1 MDRKE
6 YFIGLDMG
14 TDSVGW
20 AVTDTNYNVIKFN
33 QKALWGVRLFDGA
46 KTAAER
52 RGFRT
57 SRRRLQRRNQRLN
70 WLQNIFSEEIA
81 KKDPGFFQRLKES
94 MFSPEDKRS
103 DFEEN
108 PGRFSLFNDSDYTD
122 KEYHKEYPTISHLKA
137 DLLEKDQK
145 FDIRLIYLAV
155 HNIMKKRGHFLFDD
169 VSSDE
174 EITFDIGF
182 DSLNDYL
189 EDSGFDR
196 IILNDKEEFAAAL
209 INKKLKASDK
219 TKELFKFTNYTDKN
233 KHIKAIFSLISGGNG
248 NISELYND
256 ESLKELKSIK
266 LANYESFE
274 AELSEALGDDFELIN
289 RLKAVYDWALFES
302 IIKSG
307 NNKNRYISVARK
319 NIYEKHAED
328 LKLLKQL
335 VRKYLTPE
343 DYREFFRLCD
353 PKTKNYTAYSGNY
366 SDKSPKPVRKKKSGE
381 DEKAANNP
389 SAAREEFYKYI
400 KKKFKPFED
409 KEDVKVIISAM
420 DEKDFLPKQV
430 CPENGLIPRQ
440 INERELKRI
449 LENSSKYYPFLNKI
463 TDDSG
468 LTTAEKILQVFNFK
482 IPYYIGPLNKNSK
495 FAWLERTDEK
505 IYPWNF
511 SEVVD
516 TKKSAENFIVRM
528 TAKCTYTGADVLPKD
543 SLLYSKYMVLN
554 EINNLK
560 INGEPITVEQKQGI
574 YNDLFMRYK
583 TVKIKAFNEYLK
595 SNLAVT
601 DGDVVSG
608 IDMETGIKAS
618 LSSYHTFR
626 NILENYKDEEM
637 VEDIIRHIV
646 LFGDDKKLIKSYIS
660 EKYGHILS
668 EADIKYAASKKF
680 TGWGRLSKELLT
692 KIYHVD
698 KETGEAK
705 SIITSMWEDNKN
717 LMELLSCEYDYM
729 DKAIEYKK
737 EHMPHGANSVK
748 DFIEESYA
756 SPSVKRAI
764 IQATGIINEIEKIMK
779 APPKRIF
786 IEMAREKEDPKKKK
800 KNEAK
805 RKSRK
810 DQLIEL
816 YKKCSEE
823 EPELFASL
831 QNTDEE
837 KLRKDSFYFYYA
849 QFGQCMY
856 SGERISLE
864 RISSDYDIDHI
875 YPRSKTKDDSL
886 DNRVLVK
893 KELNRD
899 KTDEFPINPNTQEKM
914 INFWNKLEKKGMIS
928 KEKYKRLTRTS
939 EFTDSELAGFINRQ
953 LVETR
958 QSSKVTAE
966 ILQSLYGDNSEIV
979 YVKGGNVSDFR
990 KGSVNKKTGE
1000 IERKA
1005 FVKCRDIND
1014 YHHAKDAYLNI
1025 VVGNVYHIKFTK
1037 SPANFIKELKKRNQT
1052 YSLNK
1057 VFDYPVQRGGETA
1070 WIPGKDGT
1078 FAAVERQMSK
1088 NNILFTRLAYEVKGG
1103 FYDQQLL
1110 KKGFGQASIKT
1121 SDERFDLDRKKYGGY
1136 NNCYGAYF
1144 TYVEHDNKKKRI
1156 RSIEPVFILNKSVF
1170 EEDPVK
1176 YCTEVLNLKN
1186 PVVLIK
1192 QIKIDSLISID
1203 GFRGHISGRTGKQ
1216 IILKNANQLL
1226 IEDLWHDYVKKLSK
1240 YLGRCKDAQKE
1251 LTITKFDGITKEENL
1266 MLYDVITEKLNTK
1279 LYAVKYGTPYI
1290 TLKENRDKFENL
1302 SAHDQAVI
1310 LSNILNMLKCN
1321 SVSADLKLLT
1331 GKAGIG
1337 ILLISKNLYNYLKS
1351 EIKLV
1356 NQSITGVFEK
1366 TVDLLGDFG
1375 ESTK

>member
-20 AVTDTNYNVIKFN
+20 AVTDTEYKVIKFN

-57 SRRRLQRRNQRLN
+57 SRRRVERRNQRLN
-70 WLQNIFSEEIA
+70 WLQNVFSEEIA

-103 DFEEN
+103 EFEEQ

-122 KEYHKEYPTISHLKA
+122 KEYYNDYPTISHLKV
-137 DLLEKDQK
+137 DLLEKDKK

-155 HNIMKKRGHFLFDD
+155 HHIIKKRGHFLFDD
-169 VSSDE
+169 ISADD

-182 DSLNDYL
+182 NSLNDYL
-189 EDSGFDR
+189 EDCGFER
-196 IILNDKEEFAAAL
+196 VTLNNKDDFTKTLLDKK
-209 INKKLKASDK
+209 IKVKDK
-219 TKELFKFTNYTDKN
+219 TKLLLEHAGYTKKDKQKEALFT
-233 KHIKAIFSLISGGNG
+233 LISGGSG
-248 NISELYND
+248 NIADLYDD

-266 LANYESFE
+266 FANYENFE

-289 RLKAVYDWALFES
+289 RIKAVYDWALLED
-302 IIKSG
+302 ILQG
-307 NNKNRYISVARK
+307 ETYISTARK
-319 NIYEKHAED
+319 KIYEKHAKD

-335 VRKYLTPE
+335 VRKYLTTE
-343 DYREFFRLCD
+343 DYREIFRVCS
-353 PKTKNYTAYSGNY
+353 TKIDNYTAYSGNY
-366 SDKSPKPVRKKKSGE
+366 SDKSQKST
-381 DEKAANNP
+381 DDKLKTNP
-389 SAAREEFYKYI
+389 SASREDFYKYI

-409 KEDVKVIISAM
+409 KDDVKAIFSAM
-420 DEKDFLPKQV
+420 EENDFLPKQV
-430 CPENGLIPRQ
+430 GAENGLIPHQ
-440 INERELKRI
+440 INERELKKI
-449 LENSSKYYPFLNKI
+449 LENSSKYYPFLNEI
-463 TDDSG
+463 TDESG
-468 LTTAEKILQVFNFK
+468 LTTSEKILQVFNFK

-511 SEVVD
+511 SDVVD

-554 EINNLK
+554 EINKLK
-560 INGEPITVEQKQGI
+560 INGEPITVEQKQSM

-583 TVKIKAFNEYLK
+583 TVKTKTFKDYLK
-595 SNLAVT
+595 NNFGVT
-601 DGDVVSG
+601 DADVVSG

-618 LSSYHTFR
+618 LSSYHAFR

-692 KIYHVD
+692 KIYHVNR
-698 KETGEAK
+698 ETGEAK

-737 EHMPHGANSVK
+737 QHMPHGANSVK

-779 APPKRIF
+779 ASPKRIF

-805 RKSRK
+805 RKPRK

-816 YKKCSEE
+816 YKKCKEE

-831 QNTDEE
+831 QDTSEE
-837 KLRKDSFYFYYA
+837 KLRKDSLYFYYA
-849 QFGQCMY
+849 QLGRCMY
-856 SGERISLE
+856 SGERISIE
-864 RISSDYDIDHI
+864 RLSSDYDIDHI

-893 KELNRD
+893 KTINSD
-899 KTDEFPINPNTQEKM
+899 IKKDNYPIDHNIQKNMK
-914 INFWNKLEKKGMIS
+914 NFWNELEKKGMIS

-939 EFTDSELAGFINRQ
+939 KFTDSELAGFINRQ

-1000 IERKA
+1000 VERKA

-1037 SPANFIKELKKRNQT
+1037 SPVNFIKELKKSNQT

-1057 VFDYPVQRGGETA
+1057 VFDYPVERGGETA
-1070 WIPGKDGT
+1070 WVPGKDGT
-1078 FAAVERQMSK
+1078 FATVERQMSK

-1110 KKGFGQASIKT
+1110 KKGFGQAPIKT
-1121 SDERFDLDRKKYGGY
+1121 SDERFDLSRKKYGGY
-1136 NNCYGAYF
+1136 NNCYGTYF

-1170 EEDPVK
+1170 EENPVK

-1203 GFRGHISGRTGKQ
+1203 GFRGHISSRTGDRLV
-1216 IILKNANQLL
+1216 LKNANQLL
-1226 IEDLWHDYVKKLSK
+1226 LEDLWHDYVKKLSK
-1240 YLGRCKDAQKE
+1240 YLDRCKDAQKE
-1251 LTITKFDGITKEENL
+1251 LPITKFDGITKEENL

-1279 LYAVKYGTPYI
+1279 IYAVKYGTPYV
-1290 TLKENRDKFENL
+1290 TLKENRDKFKDL

-1310 LSNILNMLKCN
+1310 LNNILNMLKCN
-1321 SVSADLKLLT
+1321 AVSADLKLLT

-1337 ILLISKNLYNYLKS
+1337 ILLISKNLYNYMEK
-1351 EIKLV
+1351 EIKLIH
-1356 NQSITGVFEK
+1356 QSITGVFEK
-1366 TVDLLGDFG
+1366 SVDLLCDFG

>member
-20 AVTDTNYNVIKFN
+20 AVTDTEYKVIKFN

-46 KTAAER
+46 NTAAVR

-57 SRRRLQRRNQRLN
+57 SRRRVERRNQRIN

-103 DFEEN
+103 DFEEQ
-108 PGRFSLFNDSDYTD
+108 PGRFSLFNDRDYTD
-122 KEYHKEYPTISHLKA
+122 KEYYKDYPTISHLKA
-137 DLLEKDQK
+137 DLLEKDKK

-155 HNIMKKRGHFLFDD
+155 HHIMKKRGHFLFDD
-169 VSSDE
+169 VSADD

-196 IILNDKEEFAAAL
+196 ITLNNKSEFTDTL
-209 INKKLKASDK
+209 LNKKLKVKEKTELLLKYAGYSKKDK
-219 TKELFKFTNYTDKN
+219 Q
-233 KHIKAIFSLISGGNG
+233 KAAVFSLISGGSG
-248 NISELYND
+248 NISELYDD

-266 LANYESFE
+266 LSNYENFE

-289 RLKAVYDWALFES
+289 RIKMVYDWALLSE
-302 IIKSG
+302 ILQG
-307 NNKNRYISVARK
+307 ERYISFARK

-343 DYREFFRLCD
+343 DYREIFRLCD

-366 SDKSPKPVRKKKSGE
+366 SDKSPRPIRKKKSGE
-381 DEKAANNP
+381 NEKVTANP
-389 SAAREEFYKYI
+389 SASREDFYKYI
-400 KKKFKPFED
+400 KKKFKAFENE
-409 KEDVKVIISAM
+409 KDVKAIISAM
-420 DEKDFLPKQV
+420 DENDFLPKQV
-430 CPENGLIPRQ
+430 CAENGLIPHQ
-440 INERELKRI
+440 INERELKKI
-449 LENSSKYYPFLNKI
+449 LENSGKYYPFLNEI

-468 LTTAEKILQVFNFK
+468 LTTSEKILEVFNFK
-482 IPYYIGPLNKNSK
+482 IPYYIGPLNKSSK
-495 FAWLERTDEK
+495 FAWLERKDEK

-511 SEVVD
+511 SDVVD

-554 EINNLK
+554 EINKLK
-560 INGEPITVEQKQGI
+560 INGEPITVEQKQNM
-574 YNDLFMRYK
+574 YKDLFMRYK
-583 TVKIKAFNEYLK
+583 TVKISAFREYLK
-595 SNLAVT
+595 NNFGVT
-601 DGDVVSG
+601 GDDVISG
-608 IDMETGIKAS
+608 IDMKTGIKAS
-618 LSSYHTFR
+618 LSSYHAFR

-646 LFGDDKKLIKSYIS
+646 LFGDDKKLIKYYIS

-692 KIYHVD
+692 KIYHVN

-737 EHMPHGANSVK
+737 QHMPHGANSVK

-764 IQATGIINEIEKIMK
+764 IQATGIINEIEKVMK

-805 RKSRK
+805 RKPRK

-816 YKKCSEE
+816 YKNAGEE
-823 EPELFASL
+823 ESELFASL
-831 QNTDEE
+831 QDTSEE
-837 KLRKDSFYFYYA
+837 KLRKDSLYFYYA
-849 QFGQCMY
+849 QLGRCMY

-864 RISSDYDIDHI
+864 RLSSDYDIDHI

-899 KTDEFPINPNTQEKM
+899 KTDEYPINPDIQKKM
-914 INFWNKLEKKGMIS
+914 INHWNLLEKKGGIT

-939 EFTDSELAGFINRQ
+939 GFTDSELAGFINRQ

-990 KGSVNKKTGE
+990 KGSVDKKTGE
-1000 IERKA
+1000 VIRKA

-1057 VFDYPVQRGGETA
+1057 VFDYPVERGGETA
-1070 WIPGKDGT
+1070 WITKSTKDKEKSY
-1078 FAAVERQMSK
+1078 AIVERQMSK

-1110 KKGFGQASIKT
+1110 KKGFGQAPIKT
-1121 SDERFDLDRKKYGGY
+1121 SDERFDLSRKKYGGY

-1144 TYVEHDNKKKRI
+1144 TYVEHENKKKRI
-1156 RSIEPVFILNKSVF
+1156 RSIEPVFILNKNVF
-1170 EEDPVK
+1170 EENPVK

-1203 GFRGHISGRTGKQ
+1203 GFRGHISGRTGVQ

-1226 IEDLWHDYVKKLSK
+1226 LEDLWHDYVKKLSK
-1240 YLGRCKDAQKE
+1240 YLDRCKNAQKE
-1251 LTITKFDGITKEENL
+1251 LTVTKFDGITKEENL
-1266 MLYDVITEKLNTK
+1266 MLYDVITKKLNTK
-1279 LYAVKYGTPYI
+1279 IYAVKYGTPYA
-1290 TLKENRDKFENL
+1290 TLKENRDKFEEL

-1310 LSNILNMLKCN
+1310 LKNNLNMLKCN
-1321 SVSADLKLLT
+1321 AVNADFTLLT
-1331 GKAGIG
+1331 GSACVGRIYM
-1337 ILLISKNLYNYLKS
+1337 SKNISPKICKNVK
-1351 EIKLV
+1351 IIW
-1356 NQSITGVFEK
+1356 QSITGVFEK
-1366 TVDLLGDFG
+1366 SVDLLGDFG

>member
-20 AVTDTNYNVIKFN
+20 AVTDTEYKVIKFN

-57 SRRRLQRRNQRLN
+57 SRRRVERRNQRLN
-70 WLQNIFSEEIA
+70 WLQNVFSEEIA

-94 MFSPEDKRS
+94 MFSQEDKRS
-103 DFEEN
+103 DFEEQ
-108 PGRFSLFNDSDYTD
+108 PGRFSLFNDRDYTD
-122 KEYHKEYPTISHLKA
+122 KEYYKDYPTISHLKV
-137 DLLEKDQK
+137 DLLEKDKK

-155 HNIMKKRGHFLFDD
+155 HHIMKKRGHFLFDD
-169 VSSDE
+169 ISADD

-189 EDSGFDR
+189 EDCGFER
-196 IILNDKEEFAAAL
+196 ITLNNKDDFTKTLIDKK
-209 INKKLKASDK
+209 IKVKDK
-219 TKELFKFTNYTDKN
+219 TKLLLEHAGYSKKDKQKEALFT
-233 KHIKAIFSLISGGNG
+233 LISGGSG
-248 NISELYND
+248 NIADLYDD

-266 LANYESFE
+266 LANYENFE

-289 RLKAVYDWALFES
+289 RIKMVYDCAMLES
-302 IIKSG
+302 IVKSD
-307 NNKNRYISVARK
+307 NNTNHYISVARK
-319 NIYEKHAED
+319 NIYEKHAKD

-335 VRKYLTPE
+335 VRKYLTAE
-343 DYREFFRLCD
+343 DYREIFRVCS
-353 PKTKNYTAYSGNY
+353 TKINNYTAYSGNY
-366 SDKSPKPVRKKKSGE
+366 SDKSQKST
-381 DEKAANNP
+381 DDKLKTNP
-389 SAAREEFYKYI
+389 SASREDFYKYI

-409 KEDVKVIISAM
+409 KEDVKAIFSAM
-420 DEKDFLPKQV
+420 EENDFLPKQV
-430 CPENGLIPRQ
+430 GAENGLIPHQ
-440 INERELKRI
+440 INERELKKI
-449 LENSSKYYPFLNKI
+449 LENSSKYYPFLNEI

-468 LTTAEKILQVFNFK
+468 LTTSEKILQVFNFK

-505 IYPWNF
+505 ISPWNF
-511 SEVVD
+511 SDVVD

-554 EINNLK
+554 EINKLK
-560 INGEPITVEQKQGI
+560 INGKPITVEQKQSM

-583 TVKIKAFNEYLK
+583 TVKIKVLK
-595 SNLAVT
+595 DYMKNNFGVT
-601 DGDVVSG
+601 DADVVSG

-618 LSSYHTFR
+618 LSSYHSFR

-692 KIYHVD
+692 KIYHVN

-737 EHMPHGANSVK
+737 QHMPHGANSVK

-779 APPKRIF
+779 ASPKRIF

-805 RKSRK
+805 RKPRK

-816 YKKCSEE
+816 YKKCKEE

-831 QNTDEE
+831 QDTSEE
-837 KLRKDSFYFYYA
+837 KLRKDSLYFYYA
-849 QFGQCMY
+849 QLGRCMY
-856 SGERISLE
+856 SGERISIE
-864 RISSDYDIDHI
+864 RLSSDYDIDHI

-893 KELNRD
+893 KTINSD
-899 KTDEFPINPNTQEKM
+899 IKKDNYPIDHNIQKNMK
-914 INFWNKLEKKGMIS
+914 NFWNELEKKGMIS

-1000 IERKA
+1000 VERKA

-1037 SPANFIKELKKRNQT
+1037 SPVNFIQELKKSNQA

-1057 VFDYPVQRGGETA
+1057 VFDYPVERGGETA
-1070 WIPGKDGT
+1070 WITKST
-1078 FAAVERQMSK
+1078 KYKEKSYAIVERQMSK
-1088 NNILFTRLAYEVKGG
+1088 NNTLFTRLAYEVKGK

-1110 KKGFGQASIKT
+1110 KKGFGQAPIKT
-1121 SDERFDLDRKKYGGY
+1121 SDERFDLSRKKYGGY

-1170 EEDPVK
+1170 EENPVK

-1203 GFRGHISGRTGKQ
+1203 GFRGHISGRAGVQ

-1226 IEDLWHDYVKKLSK
+1226 LEDLWHDYVKKLSK
-1240 YLGRCKDAQKE
+1240 YLDRCKDAQKE
-1251 LTITKFDGITKEENL
+1251 LTVTKFDGITKEENL
-1266 MLYDVITEKLNTK
+1266 MLYDVINQKLNTK
-1279 LYAVKYGTPYI
+1279 PYLLKYNTQYN
-1290 TLKENRDKFENL
+1290 TLKENREIFESL
-1302 SAHDQAVI
+1302 SIHNQTVI
-1310 LSNILNMLKCN
+1310 ILNVLNMLKCN
-1321 SVSADLKLLT
+1321 SVTANLELLT
-1331 GKAGIG
+1331 GKGSAGEIK
-1337 ILLISKNLYNYLKS
+1337 ITKNISKKIGE
-1351 EIKLV
+1351 EIKIIH
-1356 NQSITGVFEK
+1356 QSITGVFEK
-1366 TVDLLGDFG
+1366 SVDLLCDFG

>member
-20 AVTDTNYNVIKFN
+20 AVTDTEYKVIKFN

-57 SRRRLQRRNQRLN
+57 SRRRVERRNQRLN
-70 WLQNIFSEEIA
+70 WLQNVFSEEIA

-103 DFEEN
+103 DFEEQT
-108 PGRFSLFNDSDYTD
+108 GRFSLFNDSDYTD
-122 KEYHKEYPTISHLKA
+122 KEYYKDYPTISHLKV
-137 DLLEKDQK
+137 DLLEKDKK

-155 HNIMKKRGHFLFDD
+155 HHIIKKRGHFLFDD
-169 VSSDE
+169 ISADD

-182 DSLNDYL
+182 NSLNDYL
-189 EDSGFDR
+189 EDCGFER
-196 IILNDKEEFAAAL
+196 VTLNNKDDFTKTLLDKK
-209 INKKLKASDK
+209 IKVKDK
-219 TKELFKFTNYTDKN
+219 TKLLLEHAGYTKKDKQKEALFT
-233 KHIKAIFSLISGGNG
+233 LISGGSG
-248 NISELYND
+248 NIADLYDD

-266 LANYESFE
+266 LANYENFE
-274 AELSEALGDDFELIN
+274 AELSEVLGDDFELIN
-289 RLKAVYDWALFES
+289 RIKAVYDWALLED
-302 IIKSG
+302 ILQG
-307 NNKNRYISVARK
+307 ETYISTARK
-319 NIYEKHAED
+319 KIYEKHAKD

-335 VRKYLTPE
+335 VRKYLTTE
-343 DYREFFRLCD
+343 DYREIFRVCS
-353 PKTKNYTAYSGNY
+353 TKIDNYTAYSGNY
-366 SDKSPKPVRKKKSGE
+366 SDKSQKST
-381 DEKAANNP
+381 DDKLKTNP
-389 SAAREEFYKYI
+389 SASREDFYKYI

-409 KEDVKVIISAM
+409 KDDVKAIFSAM
-420 DEKDFLPKQV
+420 EENDFLPKQV
-430 CPENGLIPRQ
+430 GAENGLIPHQ
-440 INERELKRI
+440 INERELKKI
-449 LENSSKYYPFLNKI
+449 LENSSKYYPFLNEI
-463 TDDSG
+463 TDESG
-468 LTTAEKILQVFNFK
+468 LTTSEKILQVFNFK

-511 SEVVD
+511 SDVVD

-554 EINNLK
+554 EINKLK
-560 INGEPITVEQKQGI
+560 INGEPITVEQKQSM

-583 TVKIKAFNEYLK
+583 TVKTKTFKDYLK
-595 SNLAVT
+595 NNFGVT
-601 DGDVVSG
+601 DADVVSG
-608 IDMETGIKAS
+608 IDMKTGIKAS
-618 LSSYHTFR
+618 LSSYHAFR

-692 KIYHVD
+692 KIYHVTR
-698 KETGEAK
+698 ETGEAK

-737 EHMPHGANSVK
+737 QHMPHGANSVK

-779 APPKRIF
+779 ASPKRIF

-805 RKSRK
+805 RKPRK

-816 YKKCSEE
+816 YKRCGEE
-823 EPELFASL
+823 ESELFASL
-831 QNTDEE
+831 QDTSEE
-837 KLRKDSFYFYYA
+837 KLRKDSLYFYYA
-849 QFGQCMY
+849 QLGRCMY
-856 SGERISLE
+856 SGERISIE
-864 RISSDYDIDHI
+864 RLSSDYDIDHI

-899 KTDEFPINPNTQEKM
+899 KTDEYPINPNIQKKM
-914 INFWNKLEKKGMIS
+914 ISHWNLLEKKGGIT

-1000 IERKA
+1000 VERKA

-1037 SPANFIKELKKRNQT
+1037 SPVNFIKELKKSNQA

-1057 VFDYPVQRGGETA
+1057 VFDYPVERGGETA
-1070 WIPGKDGT
+1070 WIPGKEGT
-1078 FAAVERQMSK
+1078 FATVERQMSK

-1110 KKGFGQASIKT
+1110 KKGFGQAPIKA
-1121 SDERFDLDRKKYGGY
+1121 SDERFDLSRKKYGGY
-1136 NNCYGAYF
+1136 NNSYGAYF

-1156 RSIEPVFILNKSVF
+1156 RSIEPVFILNKNVF

-1203 GFRGHISGRTGKQ
+1203 GFRGHISGRTGVQ

-1226 IEDLWHDYVKKLSK
+1226 LEDLWHDYVKKLSK
-1240 YLGRCKDAQKE
+1240 YLDRCKDAQKE
-1251 LTITKFDGITKEENL
+1251 LTVTKFDGITKEENL

-1279 LYAVKYGTPYI
+1279 LYAVKYGTPYA
-1290 TLKENRDKFENL
+1290 TLKENRDKFKDL

-1310 LSNILNMLKCN
+1310 LNNILNMLKCN
-1321 SVSADLKLLT
+1321 AVSADLKLLT

-1337 ILLISKNLYNYLKS
+1337 ILLISKNLYNYMEK
-1351 EIKLV
+1351 EIKLIH
-1356 NQSITGVFEK
+1356 QSITGVFEK